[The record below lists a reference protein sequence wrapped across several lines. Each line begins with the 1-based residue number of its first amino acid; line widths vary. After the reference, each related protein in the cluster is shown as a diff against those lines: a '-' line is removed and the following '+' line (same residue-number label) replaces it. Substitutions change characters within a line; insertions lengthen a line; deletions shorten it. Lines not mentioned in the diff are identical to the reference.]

1 MTNWISCMVTL
12 WCTGSDTS
20 GVWLVTMWRF
30 AAEQSS
36 SLDLGHGVSDQ
47 QSVGSSPALDTCAS
61 HSVQYGLDV
70 TPCVPDTDAHNGCV
84 RLASLGR
91 PRCLAVFSSRTNVG
105 NYLYTFVLGEK
116 PSHTGVDPGKLIERT
131 HYVTQMHVACVDDRK
146 GKLTNFLPQTN
157 QKHRY
162 QKLCHVYPMKSL
174 VL

>member
-1 MTNWISCMVTL
+1 MSNVFSMTCSMRQVPWLWSLQSQIFPRYVSICPIATRNTDWTVSNFEARELHQWYCLSLYVNYTFISHRERLSNPIRVNT
-12 WCTGSDTS
+12 
-20 GVWLVTMWRF
+20 
-30 AAEQSS
+30 
-36 SLDLGHGVSDQ
+36 
-47 QSVGSSPALDTCAS
+47 
-61 HSVQYGLDV
+61 
-70 TPCVPDTDAHNGCV
+70 GCV
-84 RLASLGR
+84 RLAFLGQ
-91 PRCLAVFSSRTNVG
+91 PRCVAVFSSRTNVG